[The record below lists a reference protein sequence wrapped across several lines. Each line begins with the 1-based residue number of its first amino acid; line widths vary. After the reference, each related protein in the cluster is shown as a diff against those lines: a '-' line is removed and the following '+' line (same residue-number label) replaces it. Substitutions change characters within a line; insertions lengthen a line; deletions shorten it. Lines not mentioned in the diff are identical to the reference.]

1 MRFVSDEEHGFF
13 VQFRELANDVP
24 RVARGSKVLCGAQ
37 GDGLDST
44 KNGCSGL
51 SSSEQRAAQD
61 IINACV
67 AGSQELPD
75 GSRLL

>member
-24 RVARGSKVLCGAQ
+24 RVARGRKMLCRAQ

-44 KNGCSGL
+44 KNGCSSL
-51 SSSEQRAAQD
+51 PSSEQGAAQD
-61 IINACV
+61 MINARV

-75 GSRLL
+75 GSRLP